1 MTRDNAQKD
10 ATVAQHSR
18 QADEFAR
25 AYEGDDPYASCF
37 AYSRARLGSWLDRLV
52 PADGRG
58 LRALDVGCGTGHHVA
73 WLRARG
79 FEVVGVDGSEA
90 MLEKARAANPGTT
103 FHRCDVERLPLPGA
117 SFDLVLC
124 VEVLRYLPTPHK
136 ALGELARVART
147 GGLVLATAAPLLSLN
162 GYVIVNRLAPIL
174 PIRSLVRLR
183 QFFTTSSRLKQA
195 ALSTGLEEAV
205 VHGVYGGPVN
215 WIERLTPRLLAGFLR
230 TMRPVDE
237 ALADRG
243 PLRELSNM
251 FLLVARKAS
260 P

>member
-1 MTRDNAQKD
+1 MTHDEAQKN
-10 ATVAQHSR
+10 AAIAQHSR
-18 QADEFAR
+18 EADEFAR

-37 AYSRARLGSWLDRLV
+37 AYSRARLASWLDRLV

-73 WLRARG
+73 WLRAQG

-90 MLEKARAANPGTT
+90 MLEKARSANPGVT
-103 FHRCDVERLPLPGA
+103 FHRCDVERLPLPDA

-124 VEVLRYLPTPHK
+124 VEVLRYLPTPHE
-136 ALGELARVART
+136 ALGEMARVARA

-162 GYVIVNRLAPIL
+162 GYSIVNRVAPLL
-174 PIRSLVRLR
+174 PVRSLVRLR

-195 ALSTGLEEAV
+195 ALRAGLVDGV
-205 VHGVYGGPVN
+205 VHGVYAGPVN
-215 WIERLTPRLLAGFLR
+215 WIERLTPRLLPGLLR
-230 TMRPVDE
+230 TMRPLDE

-251 FLLVARKAS
+251 FLLSARKAA